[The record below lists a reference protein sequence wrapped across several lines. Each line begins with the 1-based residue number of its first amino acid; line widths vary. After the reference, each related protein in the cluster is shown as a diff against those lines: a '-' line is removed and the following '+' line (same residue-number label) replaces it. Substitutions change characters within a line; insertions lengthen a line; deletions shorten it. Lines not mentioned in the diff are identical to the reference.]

1 MHGFL
6 TTRQVADEISDSPLV
21 AGIVDEWQVRRLY
34 EDGDLPEVE
43 KFANKRAISR
53 DSIPRIVEA
62 LRRRGWL
69 PEQAEV
75 ASA

>member
-1 MHGFL
+1 MHDYR
-6 TTRQVADEISDSPLV
+6 TTRQVADEISRSPLV
-21 AGIVDEWQVRRLY
+21 PGAVDEWQVRRLY

-53 DSIPRIVEA
+53 DSIPKIVDA

-69 PEQAEV
+69 PEAAE
-75 ASA
+75 ALA